1 MVLNKLNTLIMN
13 KLKNIFALIILMLF
27 ACNSKTNSESVELW
41 KQEIQEVERSFA
53 KLASEEGIHNAFVAF
68 AADDAVLM
76 RGNQLIKN
84 KTGIDEFYKGNDV
97 KTLSWAPDFVEVAA
111 SGDLAY
117 TYGPFT
123 FTSID
128 SSGNKTEN
136 KGIFHTVWKRQA
148 DGSWKYVWD

>member
-1 MVLNKLNTLIMN
+1 MN
-13 KLKNIFALIILMLF
+13 KLKNIFALIIMMLF
-27 ACNSKTNSESVELW
+27 ACNSKTKPESVELW

-76 RGNQLIKN
+76 RNNQLITGKN
-84 KTGIDEFYKGNDV
+84 EIDQFYKDQNSKGLDWTPEFIDV
-97 KTLSWAPDFVEVAA
+97 SA

-123 FTSID
+123 YTTID
-128 SSGNKTEN
+128 STGKSSESTGV
-136 KGIFHTVWKRQA
+136 FHTVWKRQS
-148 DGSWKYVWD
+148 DGSWKFVWD